1 MCREYGSKVVV
12 VNQAYTSK
20 TCSECG
26 YVKHNLGGS
35 KVFDC
40 DECGGVMY
48 RDVNGAKNIFLK
60 NFEALRLS
68 LALGPTPLLGGDF

>member
-1 MCREYGSKVVV
+1 MNE
-12 VNQAYTSK
+12 AYTLK

-40 DECGGVMY
+40 DEYGGVMD

-60 NFEALRLS
+60 NFEALGLS
-68 LALGPTPLLGGDF
+68 LALGPTPF